1 MIKSNHKMFIK
12 NIKKQLRDAIEKQ
25 LCDYKINVLNKSYDY
40 AVTISESYGY
50 NEYSKNFRF
59 VIQEN
64 YSFGQGNSI
73 FSSTSFTINEAIG
86 KVNKSYQQSFSLIN
100 VSTNPENGY
109 PYTLNVEELG
119 WKTVGFFIDKNKKV
133 VPISAP
139 HPFSPERAP
148 KRILDDVALIIGR
161 G

>member
-1 MIKSNHKMFIK
+1 MFIK
-12 NIKKQLRDAIEKQ
+12 NIKKQLRDATEKQ

-40 AVTISESYGY
+40 AVTISESYGD
-50 NEYSKNFRF
+50 NEYSKNFSF

-64 YSFGQGNSI
+64 YSFLKGNSRV
-73 FSSTSFTINEAIG
+73 SSNSFTINEAIG
-86 KVNKSYQQSFSLIN
+86 KVNNSYQQSFSLIN

-148 KRILDDVALIIGR
+148 KRILDNVALLIDR

>member
-1 MIKSNHKMFIK
+1 MFIK
-12 NIKKQLRDAIEKQ
+12 NIKKKLIDAIEKQ

-73 FSSTSFTINEAIG
+73 FSSNSFTINEAIG
-86 KVNKSYQQSFSLIN
+86 KVNKSYQQSFMYLLIQ
-100 VSTNPENGY
+100 
-109 PYTLNVEELG
+109 
-119 WKTVGFFIDKNKKV
+119 KMD
-133 VPISAP
+133 
-139 HPFSPERAP
+139 
-148 KRILDDVALIIGR
+148 ILTH
-161 G
+161 